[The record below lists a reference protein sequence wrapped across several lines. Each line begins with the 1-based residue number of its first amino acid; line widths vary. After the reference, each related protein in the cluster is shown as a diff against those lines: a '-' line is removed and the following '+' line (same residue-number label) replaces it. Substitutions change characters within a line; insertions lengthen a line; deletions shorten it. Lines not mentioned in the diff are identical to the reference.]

1 MSLMARRR
9 RLLPLDSGI
18 EFEVEVVTASW
29 TSGFTFTFTGSL
41 SVDWGDGSPKE
52 DFISGIEKTH
62 LYSTGTYIAKITG
75 DFKTITTIRA
85 DNSRIKSINNLKTSL
100 LTSLNLSSNQI
111 STLDLS
117 EAPLT
122 GQLNLS
128 TNASLSSILF
138 AASGNGKLTDVDI
151 IGTGLTSIDF
161 SNMPIGGDIK
171 IYSNSLLTSVTFAS
185 SGNTIC
191 SVVQMM
197 ANPVLT
203 GLDFSNVP
211 LTEQLWVR
219 DNIIMSSLVFAASGN
234 GKLTDFL
241 FYNCNIGTLDL
252 SNMPISG
259 TFLGYGNGMTSITF
273 ATSGN
278 TTVSNLSLNGNSFTT
293 IDFTNVWLNNVNT
306 ISGMPSLT
314 SIIIGTVNGNIGTFN
329 HSNNNLGVVNYGNI
343 GWNIN
348 NASLLAFSNGM
359 TAAEV
364 NEILVGIDTVATSG
378 FTGRSINIAGSNAAP
393 DSSSGGFNG
402 TAAVAS
408 LISKGFSM
416 TTS

>member
-41 SVDWGDGSPKE
+41 SVDWGDGSLKE
-52 DFISGIEKTH
+52 SFTSGIEKTH

-75 DFKTITTIRA
+75 DFENITTIRA

-100 LTSLNLSSNQI
+100 LTLLDLSNNQL

-128 TNASLSSILF
+128 TNTSLSSILF
-138 AASGNGKLTDVDI
+138 ATSGNGKLTDVDI

-211 LTEQLWVR
+211 LTGQLWVR
-219 DNIIMSSLVFAASGN
+219 DNTVMTSLVFATSGN

-241 FYNCNIGTLDL
+241 FYNCNIGALDL
-252 SNMPISG
+252 STMPISG

-273 ATSGN
+273 ASSGN
-278 TTVSNLSLNGNSFTT
+278 TGVSNMSLNSNNFTT
-293 IDFTNVWLNNVNT
+293 IDLTNVPINGTNT
-306 ISGMPSLT
+306 ISGMVSLT
-314 SIIIGTVNGNIGTFN
+314 NLIIGTANGGVGTFN
-329 HSNNNLGVVNYGNI
+329 HSSNSLGVVNYNYNN
-343 GWNIN
+343 WNVN
-348 NASLLAFSNGM
+348 NATLLVFSNAM

-364 NEILVGIDTVATSG
+364 NENLVKIDSQATSG
-378 FTGRSINIAGSNAAP
+378 FTGRSIDISGSNAAP
-393 DSSSGGFNG
+393 DSSSGGFDG

-408 LISKGFSM
+408 LISKGFSV